1 MNPALPKEG
10 GNGERKGGMKE
21 VIEAIKK
28 YNSFLITSH
37 VNLEGDSLGSQL
49 AMKELLQNLG
59 KVAFIV
65 DSDPVPEHYKFLPQ
79 ADGILNNIDKQK
91 KFDAALVLDCPTLNR
106 AGRVRDLISKDKP
119 IINID
124 HHISNEKFGKVNW
137 VDTNASSAGE
147 MVYRIF
153 KEMNEPLTKEIAL
166 SLYIAIL
173 TDTGS
178 FNYDNTSSL
187 THEIAGELLGYG
199 LEPALVSE
207 SVYERRSIEDIKF
220 LGLALSNIKVN
231 KKGDIAYLEVT
242 KKMIKDSGA
251 DASKAEGLV
260 NYARSIDNV
269 KVAILFREN
278 SKDAG
283 SINVSFRS
291 KGDVDVNRIAS
302 FFGGGGHV
310 RAAGCIAAGTL
321 AEVEKKVL
329 AKVEETLSGRDTG
342 RR

>member
-1 MNPALPKEG
+1 
-10 GNGERKGGMKE
+10 MKD
-21 VIEAIKK
+21 VIEALKK
-28 YNSFLITSH
+28 NNKFLITAH

-59 KVAFIV
+59 KSAFIV
-65 DSDPVPEHYKFLPQ
+65 DSDPVPEHYKFLPKAGQ
-79 ADGILNNIDKQK
+79 ILNKMDKTLD
-91 KFDAALVLDCPTLNR
+91 FDAAIVLDCPTLKR
-106 AGRVRDLISKDKP
+106 TGKVRGIISKNRF

-124 HHISNEKFGKVNW
+124 HHISNEKFGAVNW
-137 VDTNASSAGE
+137 VDPNASSAGE

-207 SVYERRSIEDIKF
+207 NVYERRSVEDVKF
-220 LGLALSNIKVN
+220 LGLALSNIKLN
-231 KKGDIAYLEVT
+231 RAGDVAYMEIT
-242 KKMIKDSGA
+242 KDMLASAGA
-251 DASKAEGLV
+251 DASKSEGFV
-260 NYARSIDNV
+260 NYARSID
-269 KVAILFREN
+269 KVRVAMLFREDL
-278 SKDAG
+278 KEDG
-283 SINVSFRS
+283 KINVSLRS
-291 KGDVDVNRIAS
+291 KGDADVNKIAS

-310 RAAGCIAAGTL
+310 RASGCVLEGSL
-321 AEVEKKVL
+321 ADVKKKVL
-329 AKVEETLSGRDTG
+329 TKVEEVLHGRDTG
-342 RR
+342 C